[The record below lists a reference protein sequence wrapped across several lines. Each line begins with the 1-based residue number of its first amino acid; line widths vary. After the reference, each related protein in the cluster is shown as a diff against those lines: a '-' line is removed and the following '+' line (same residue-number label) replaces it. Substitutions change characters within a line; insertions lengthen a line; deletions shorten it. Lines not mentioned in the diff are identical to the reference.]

1 MQTCLGTSASGSAAV
16 IAYQDAATHT
26 NDLDLDIDLDE
37 PFTERVDLDKARIN
51 RAIEA
56 TEARHQS
63 NITLRDGLV
72 WVRAADTAW
81 EGATGTNASAEG
93 VN

>member
-16 IAYQDAATHT
+16 IPYQNTITRT
-26 NDLDLDIDLDE
+26 NNLDLDIDLDE
-37 PFTERVDLDKARIN
+37 TFTKRVDLDKARIN
-51 RAIEA
+51 SAIEA

-72 WVRAADTAW
+72 WVRAADTAR
-81 EGATGTNASAEG
+81 EGATGTNASTEG